1 MKALKRLLIVSIGS
15 LLLLGCTDAKF
26 SRATN
31 FGQPAEVSCYSGG
44 KIVYHGQSTGKIVN
58 LQGDGIS
65 FVEKGSDD
73 LIELRL
79 DCVTRYK

>member
-1 MKALKRLLIVSIGS
+1 MKALKRLLIVSIAAAS
-15 LLLLGCTDAKF
+15 VLGCTDAKF

-31 FGQPAEVSCYSGG
+31 FGQSAEVTCYSGG
-44 KIVYHGQSTGKIVN
+44 KTVYHGQSTGKIVN